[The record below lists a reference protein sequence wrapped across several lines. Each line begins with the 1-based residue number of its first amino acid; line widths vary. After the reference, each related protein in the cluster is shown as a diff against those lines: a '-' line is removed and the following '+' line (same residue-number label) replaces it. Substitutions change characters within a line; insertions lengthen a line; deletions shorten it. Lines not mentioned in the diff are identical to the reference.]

1 MFVAV
6 KTGYGAALGRS
17 ANDTRNGTMSNVR
30 KRAMEAVL
38 EAAGQDIEETFQENG
53 IADRQSDE
61 ADEAVFDVAILYAYR
76 VFVRI
81 CEQQGI
87 PADVQLFAELSGDL
101 ADEMENDNDQQ

>member
-1 MFVAV
+1 
-6 KTGYGAALGRS
+6 
-17 ANDTRNGTMSNVR
+17 MSNVR

-38 EAAGQDIEETFQENG
+38 EAAEQDIEETFQENK
-53 IADRQSDE
+53 ISDRDSEE

-87 PADVQLFAELSGDL
+87 PADVQVFAELSADL
-101 ADEMENDNDQQ
+101 AEEMEADGDQE

>member
-1 MFVAV
+1 
-6 KTGYGAALGRS
+6 
-17 ANDTRNGTMSNVR
+17 MSNVR

-38 EAAGQDIEETFQENG
+38 EAAEQDIEETFQENK
-53 IADRQSDE
+53 ITDRESEE

-87 PADVQLFAELSGDL
+87 PADVHLFAELSADL
-101 ADEMENDNDQQ
+101 AEEMEAEGEQE

>member
-1 MFVAV
+1 
-6 KTGYGAALGRS
+6 
-17 ANDTRNGTMSNVR
+17 MSNVR

-38 EAAGQDIEETFQENG
+38 EAAEQDIEETFQENK
-53 IADRQSDE
+53 ISDRDSEE

-87 PADVQLFAELSGDL
+87 PADVQLFAELSADL
-101 ADEMENDNDQQ
+101 AEEMEADGDQE